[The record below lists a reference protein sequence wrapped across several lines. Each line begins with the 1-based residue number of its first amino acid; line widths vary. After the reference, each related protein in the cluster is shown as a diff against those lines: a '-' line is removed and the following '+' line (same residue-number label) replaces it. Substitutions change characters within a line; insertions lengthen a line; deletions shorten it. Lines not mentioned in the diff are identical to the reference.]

1 MEELDPAVRGSGTWS
16 PPAAMDEDLVLALQ
30 LQEEWNLQ
38 VLERDP
44 AQEPLSLV
52 DASWE
57 LVDPTPDI
65 QALFMLFNDRFFWG
79 HLEAVEVK
87 WSMRMTLCA
96 GICSYEGRGGM
107 CSIRLSEPLLKLRPR
122 KDLVE
127 TLLHEMIH
135 AYLFVTNNDKDRE
148 GHGPEFCKHMHR
160 INRLTG
166 ANITVYH
173 TFHSEVD
180 EYRRHW
186 WRCDGPCQ
194 HKKPYYGYVK
204 RATNR
209 APSAH
214 DSWWA
219 EHQKTC
225 GGTYIKIK
233 EPESYSK
240 QGKGKTK
247 PGEQPVSEAENKGK
261 PNRGETQLLIPF
273 SGKGYVLGGTSNS
286 PSSGKCLTSHAVK
299 TQDLLNQDHSANA
312 LRPNSKPE
320 VTFEQNGSSGKTSL
334 VSAARSSSHQ
344 SVLSNYFSRV
354 SVSKHK
360 AFRSV
365 SGSPMKSLTVGDIAK
380 NSVSSSSQRR
390 VTSSKISLRSPL
402 KTVESTSVTAPQVA
416 GGPEDQFPSKRPR
429 LEDRTVFDNFF
440 IAKEQTQSGG
450 NDPKCGSRPIAAT
463 QNASSSSSQSKM
475 VHCPVC
481 QSEVLESQ
489 INEHLDWCLA
499 GDSL

>member
-1 MEELDPAVRGSGTWS
+1 MEDLDPAVRGSGTWS
-16 PPAAMDEDLVLALQ
+16 PPAAMDEDMVLALQ

-127 TLLHEMIH
+127 
-135 AYLFVTNNDKDRE
+135 
-148 GHGPEFCKHMHR
+148 
-160 INRLTG
+160 
-166 ANITVYH
+166 VYH
-173 TFHSEVD
+173 TFHDEVD

-186 WRCDGPCQ
+186 WRCNGPCQ

-214 DSWWA
+214 DYWWA

-240 QGKGKTK
+240 KGKGKTK
-247 PGEQPVSEAENKGK
+247 PGKQPVSEAENKGK

-334 VSAARSSSHQ
+334 VSAALSSSHQ

-365 SGSPMKSLTVGDIAK
+365 SGSPMKSFTVGDIAK

-390 VTSSKISLRSPL
+390 VTSSKIFLRNPL
-402 KTVESTSVTAPQVA
+402 KAVESTSVTAPQVA

-463 QNASSSSSQSKM
+463 QNASSSSSQSRM

-499 GDSL
+499 GDSF